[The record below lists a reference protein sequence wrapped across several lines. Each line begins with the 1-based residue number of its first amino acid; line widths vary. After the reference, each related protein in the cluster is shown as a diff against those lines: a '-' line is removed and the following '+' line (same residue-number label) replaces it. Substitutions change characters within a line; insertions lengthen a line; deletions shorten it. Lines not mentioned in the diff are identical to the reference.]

1 MLNKFLYKSYRF
13 FYIWEINGRRRF
25 TGAGFFVFLI
35 LLFTAVL
42 GVDTTQNMIF
52 QIFSFVLIVF
62 ILSILW
68 SIYFKVEYEV
78 KRSLPKFVTTGE
90 SFHYS
95 VKIKNKN
102 NHFEKDLIL
111 FEKLQDPRPQFE
123 DFINAKEPDED
134 KRNIWDRK
142 SMYFRWLWLIRQN
155 LKALIP
161 EHSIPDISPGDSIIT
176 QVRATPL
183 NRGYIYFDSIIIAR
197 PDPFRFFMAFRKIQ
211 NRQKLLVLPKRYAL
225 PDFQVPG
232 SRKYNSG
239 GVAFASAIGNSN
251 EFLSLREYRPGDS
264 IRNIHWK
271 SWAKTGDLIIKEYQ
285 DEYFT
290 RHALILDTFHEQP
303 YSRIFEEA
311 VSIASS
317 FACKLETEESI
328 LDLMFVGNEAY
339 TVSSGRGL
347 ASTDKMLEVLSCV
360 QAAEEKNFS
369 QLLSVVE
376 KYAARLSGSICI
388 FIDWDENRS
397 QLIEILKTQGVPVR
411 AFIVTDNKK
420 ECELKLGDNINDV
433 TVIDVHHVQEG
444 LMLT

>member
-13 FYIWEINGRRRF
+13 FHVWEINWRRRF
-25 TGAGFFVFLI
+25 TGSGFFVVFILI
-35 LLFTAVL
+35 LTSVL
-42 GVDTTQNMIF
+42 GVDTTRNMIY
-52 QIFSFVLIVF
+52 QVFSFVLI
-62 ILSILW
+62 LSII
-68 SIYFKVEYEV
+68 SIIWGVYYKVNCEV
-78 KRSLPKFVTTGE
+78 RRCLPKFVTAGE
-90 SFHYS
+90 NFHYS
-95 VKIKNKN
+95 IEVKNKN
-102 NHFEKDLIL
+102 DHFEKDLML
-111 FEKLQDPRPQFE
+111 FEKLQDPRPSFE
-123 DFINAKEPDED
+123 DFLNAREPGEE

-142 SMYFRWLWLIRQN
+142 TMYFRWLWIIRQN
-155 LKALIP
+155 LKAVIH
-161 EHSIPDISPGDSIIT
+161 EHKIPDISPGDTVNIKVT
-176 QVRATPL
+176 AKPVC
-183 NRGYIYFDSIIIAR
+183 RGYVFFDSVMIAR
-197 PDPFRFFMAFRKIQ
+197 PDPFRLFKAYRKIKKK
-211 NRQKLLVLPKRYAL
+211 QKLLVLPKRYAL
-225 PDFQVPG
+225 PHFQIPG

-411 AFIVTDNKK
+411 AFIVTDTKK

-444 LMLT
+444 LMLI